1 MLIKRKKEKNDI
13 ETISS
18 ANLSKLDLDES
29 DWSITYN
36 IKGKVIKKIYI
47 PDSLCVIDEN
57 ADIGSLILV
66 KSRYTGL
73 SCIVC
78 LIININNLLL
88 LT

>member
-36 IKGKVIKKIYI
+36 IKGKAIKKIYI

-88 LT
+88 LV

>member
-36 IKGKVIKKIYI
+36 IKGKVTKKNVH
-47 PDSLCVIDEN
+47 S
-57 ADIGSLILV
+57 
-66 KSRYTGL
+66 
-73 SCIVC
+73 
-78 LIININNLLL
+78 
-88 LT
+88 

>member
-36 IKGKVIKKIYI
+36 IKGKVIKKNYF

-88 LT
+88 LV

>member
-13 ETISS
+13 ETISP
-18 ANLSKLDLDES
+18 ANLSKFDLDES
-29 DWSITYN
+29 DRSITYK

-47 PDSLCVIDEN
+47 PESLCVIDEN

-73 SCIVC
+73 SCMC
-78 LIININNLLL
+78 A
-88 LT
+88 

>member
-1 MLIKRKKEKNDI
+1 MLIKRRKEKNDI
-13 ETISS
+13 ETISP
-18 ANLSKLDLDES
+18 ANLSKFDLDES
-29 DWSITYN
+29 DRSITYK

-47 PDSLCVIDEN
+47 PESLCVIDEN

>member
-13 ETISS
+13 ETISP
-18 ANLSKLDLDES
+18 ANLSKFDLDES
-29 DWSITYN
+29 DRSITN
-36 IKGKVIKKIYI
+36 KIKGKVIKKIYI
-47 PDSLCVIDEN
+47 PESLCVIDEN

>member
-13 ETISS
+13 ETISP
-18 ANLSKLDLDES
+18 ANLSKFDLDES
-29 DWSITYN
+29 DRSITYK

-47 PDSLCVIDEN
+47 PESLCVIDEN

-88 LT
+88 LI